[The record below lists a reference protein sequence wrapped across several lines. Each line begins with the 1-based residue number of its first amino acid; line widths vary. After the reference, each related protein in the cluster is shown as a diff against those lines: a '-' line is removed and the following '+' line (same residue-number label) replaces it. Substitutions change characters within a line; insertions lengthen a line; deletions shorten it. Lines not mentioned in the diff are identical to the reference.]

1 MMPMLVLYCFVRRD
15 VREEIIPHYMEKKII
30 SGELMVAM
38 VEIVLLE
45 RGSADSNSSNLAG
58 RTDLESSP

>member
-1 MMPMLVLYCFVRRD
+1 
-15 VREEIIPHYMEKKII
+15 MEKEVI

-45 RGSADSNSSNLAG
+45 RGSADRNSSNLAG